1 MIEMLRKQK
10 EVKFTNF
17 GTGRVLPLEDVADPV
32 FATGRMGHGYALE
45 LEDGF
50 IRAPFDGIVT
60 MVFPTG
66 HALGLTHRQGMEILL
81 HLGLDTVQLEGKG
94 FETLVVED
102 QEVVQGQLLSIMDL
116 ELIEQEGKSTVSLC
130 LFTSGEI
137 IELVRKYDRV
147 TPESVGIIKCVTL

>member
-1 MIEMLRKQK
+1 
-10 EVKFTNF
+10 
-17 GTGRVLPLEDVADPV
+17 
-32 FATGRMGHGYALE
+32 
-45 LEDGF
+45 
-50 IRAPFDGIVT
+50 

-147 TPESVGIIKCVTL
+147 TPESVGIIKCVTLMI